1 MKVSNDFEINLN
13 FFIGPRLFFKKY
25 QNCNLSFLKK
35 HTSNE
40 FQIEGDKSHEYPLR
54 IYIHE
59 NIYQSKLQGS
69 GICLYW
75 QPLRIQ
81 KILFCTVFTKNCI
94 ALSQSDSIIIF
105 LWYIISIEKLNTN
118 RTCVLN
124 ILLNYDFA
132 FNIGQSNLI
141 YCDKIVTKL
150 GTSCAFFIE
159 WLISKISQVVSAFEL
174 IMYYI

>member
-1 MKVSNDFEINLN
+1 MSRYQMTSRSIWNFSSAQDF
-13 FFIGPRLFFKKY
+13 FFKKY

-54 IYIHE
+54 IYIPVHE

-75 QPLRIQ
+75 LLLRTQ
-81 KILFCTVFTKNCI
+81 KILVF
-94 ALSQSDSIIIF
+94 ALFVLKTALLSANQIQLLFF

-141 YCDKIVTKL
+141 YCDIIVTKL
-150 GTSCAFFIE
+150 GTSCAFFVE
-159 WLISKISQVVSAFEL
+159 
-174 IMYYI
+174 

>member
-1 MKVSNDFEINLN
+1 MSRYQMTWRSIWNFSSAQDF
-13 FFIGPRLFFKKY
+13 FFKKY

-75 QPLRIQ
+75 LLLRTQ
-81 KILFCTVFTKNCI
+81 KILVF
-94 ALSQSDSIIIF
+94 ALF
-105 LWYIISIEKLNTN
+105 
-118 RTCVLN
+118 VLKTALLSAN
-124 ILLNYDFA
+124 QIQLLFFGGILLA
-132 FNIGQSNLI
+132 
-141 YCDKIVTKL
+141 
-150 GTSCAFFIE
+150 
-159 WLISKISQVVSAFEL
+159 
-174 IMYYI
+174 